1 MKVQLVLV
9 AALTALY
16 TTVFVFTGDVYWFL
30 IGGLASALLNLALR
44 HEVMMEE
51 KVARAWAKYRLERR
65 TKE

>member
-1 MKVQLVLV
+1 MKLQLALV

-16 TTVFVFTGDVYWFL
+16 TATFVFTGDVSWFL

-44 HEVMMEE
+44 QEVLMEE